1 MIRAAGGLRSAR
13 TSFRNDILL
22 RSSHANTLARR
33 GNELRTVARQQQH
46 RTLLL
51 NRASCHDRVLTASL
65 GLVSGGIIVT
75 SVVNKQEQGINL
87 EEAIKNLYGDANELF
102 YRGNGRQFDEPW
114 YEDTNK
120 KAVAA
125 LIAANTLV
133 FGLWRVSF
141 RNARLHQFMWR
152 HFASS
157 YNAVVHGKRFH
168 TLLTSA
174 FSHITFPHFGINMF
188 MLWEFGPHILA
199 PSNNNSG
206 AWYNRAVA
214 NSRFAGY
221 VRENYN
227 SLRRRLELLSVEK
240 FMALYFTSAMTSSA
254 LSALVSKL
262 RGNGGGKRL
271 NLSKCG
277 VGLLIIV
284 CVVFSIGASGAVSAV
299 FTVSCLLFPDQRLLL
314 YGVFDMTSAQ
324 MLELYT
330 ALNIVGAAYQRNLRV
345 DCVGHLG
352 GQGAGFAF
360 HQVPSSN

>member
-1 MIRAAGGLRSAR
+1 MLRVAGGLVRSAR
-13 TSFRNDILL
+13 ASSFHSDILQ
-22 RSSHANTLARR
+22 RSSHANTLTAR
-33 GNELRTVARQQQH
+33 GIKLRVVARQQQQ
-46 RTLLL
+46 RSLLL
-51 NRASCHDRVLTASL
+51 SRASRHDRVLTASL

-75 SVVNKQEQGINL
+75 SVINKQEENRDFKGVIG
-87 EEAIKNLYGDANELF
+87 NLYGDANDLF
-102 YRGNGRQFDEPW
+102 YRQNGRQFDEPW
-114 YEDTNK
+114 FEDTNK

-157 YNAVVHGKRFH
+157 YDAVVYGKRFH

-188 MLWEFGPHILA
+188 MLWEFGPHVLA
-199 PSNNNSG
+199 PSNNSG
-206 AWYNRAVA
+206 TWYNRAVA
-214 NSRFAGY
+214 KSRFAGY
-221 VRENYN
+221 VRESY
-227 SLRRRLELLSVEK
+227 SSFSRRPELLSIEK

-262 RGNGGGKRL
+262 RGNGG
-271 NLSKCG
+271 
-277 VGLLIIV
+277 
-284 CVVFSIGASGAVSAV
+284 VFSIGASGAVSAV

-314 YGVFDMTSAQ
+314 YGIFDMTSAQ
-324 MLELYT
+324 MLQLYT
-330 ALNIVGAAYQRNLRV
+330 ALNIVGAAFQRNLRV

-360 HQVPSSN
+360 QQAPLSN